1 MTGPLMRKLATPPAM
16 LVLFFILFAAAGA
29 SLLTQPGPHGPMLG
43 LTLTGMAIVGVLGI
57 RVTAARAR
65 EAELALAEGERYIE
79 TVADLSQDIHA
90 IADAQNGTFLYLN
103 PAVEDLL
110 GYPSDAFM
118 QGGMAYF
125 HSLVHP
131 DDLPVLR
138 KQLDQLTPPPS
149 QADQEPIQEEVFRIR
164 NHHGAWRWF
173 KSRRSVFARFPDGRP
188 AEILSVMQDITQQRS
203 VEAALVQAHKVES
216 LAALVRGTVHDLNN
230 TLMGIQ
236 GYAEIAL
243 EGEQGPAVLRNSLES
258 VQAGIGRATGLCKQI
273 LAYTGQ
279 GRIQISPHQ
288 LNDAVREC
296 LSTIETLVPDG
307 AHLVLELQN
316 DLPLASVD
324 LTQAR
329 HALLNL
335 VFNASESLGIRGG
348 EITLR
353 TFMRS
358 FSGAEPEA
366 KGLKGDYV
374 CLEVADTGPGT
385 PSEILSK
392 VFDPL
397 FSTLHPGHGLGL
409 STVEGI
415 LQEHQGAVRA
425 KGDPGVG
432 DTTTLYFQLAEK
444 NPEID
449 EGDEGTPLV
458 GTSGVILLVDDEP
471 TIRAILRQGFE
482 SAGYKVIEGVD
493 GVDGFASFVRHRSS
507 INAVLLDLTM
517 PRMGGDE
524 VFEEIHKLAPSI
536 PVVLMSGYSE
546 QEATSALSCKGLAG
560 FLSKPCSI
568 KDALAVVRKALREAQ
583 TVHLGPD

>member
-1 MTGPLMRKLATPPAM
+1 MTAPSMRKLVTPPAM
-16 LVLFFILFAAAGA
+16 LGLFFLLFAAAA
-29 SLLTQPGPHGPMLG
+29 VSLVFTAGTHSPVLALS
-43 LTLTGMAIVGVLGI
+43 LTGMAIVGTMGI
-57 RVTAARAR
+57 RSTAVRAR
-65 EAELALAEGERYIE
+65 EAELALGEGERYIE
-79 TVADLSQDIHA
+79 KVAELSQDIHA
-90 IADAQNGTFLYLN
+90 IMDAESGAFLYLN

-110 GYPSDAFM
+110 GYPTETFM
-118 QGGMAYF
+118 KGGRDYF
-125 HSLVHP
+125 YSLVHP
-131 DDLPVLR
+131 DDLPILR
-138 KQLDQLTPPPS
+138 KHREAPAPPPPEGGE
-149 QADQEPIQEEVFRIR
+149 EPILEEIYRIR

-173 KSRRSVFARFPDGRP
+173 KSRRTVFVRYGDGRP
-188 AEILSVMQDITQQRS
+188 AETLAVIQDITQQRS
-203 VEAALVQAHKVES
+203 FESALVQAHKVES
-216 LAALVRGTVHDLNN
+216 LGALVRGTVNDLNN

-243 EGEQGPAVLRNSLES
+243 EGEQGPAILRASLES
-258 VQAGIGRATGLCKQI
+258 VQASIGRATGLCKQI
-273 LAYTGQ
+273 LSYTGQ

-288 LNDAVREC
+288 LNDAVRES
-296 LSTIETLVPDG
+296 LSAIETLVPDG
-307 AHLVLELQN
+307 AHLVLDLQN

-335 VFNASESLGIRGG
+335 VFNACESLGIRGG
-348 EITLR
+348 EITIR

-358 FSGAEPEA
+358 LGGTETGGQ
-366 KGLKGDYV
+366 GLRGDFV

-385 PSEILSK
+385 PPEILGK

-409 STVEGI
+409 STVEDI
-415 LQEHQGAVRA
+415 LREHQGAVHA
-425 KGDPGVG
+425 KGEPGLG
-432 DTTTLYFQLAEK
+432 DSTVLYFHLAEK

-458 GTSGVILLVDDEP
+458 GASGVLLLVDDEP

-482 SAGYKVIEGVD
+482 NAGFKVIEGVD

-524 VFEEIHKLAPSI
+524 VFEEIHKLAPEV
-536 PVVLMSGYSE
+536 PVVLMSGYSQE
-546 QEATSALSCKGLAG
+546 EATTALAGRGLAG

-568 KDALAVVRKALREAQ
+568 KEALAVVSRALAAARA
-583 TVHLGPD
+583 GA

>member
-1 MTGPLMRKLATPPAM
+1 MAAPDMRKLVKPPAM
-16 LVLFFILFAAAGA
+16 LGLFFLLFAAAAA
-29 SLLTQPGPHGPMLG
+29 SLILGPGPHAPALA
-43 LTLTGMAIVGVLGI
+43 LSLTGMAIVGVLGI
-57 RVTAARAR
+57 RFTALRAR
-65 EAELALAEGERYIE
+65 EAELALSEGERYIE
-79 TVADLSQDIHA
+79 KVAELSQDIHA
-90 IADAQNGTFLYLN
+90 IMDAQTGGFLYLN

-110 GYPSDAFM
+110 GYSTETFM
-118 QGGMAYF
+118 KGGMDFLYT
-125 HSLVHP
+125 LVHP

-138 KQLDQLTPPPS
+138 QKRESLVPPP
-149 QADQEPIQEEVFRIR
+149 ADARDEPVQEDTFRIR

-173 KSRRSVFARFPDGRP
+173 KSRRTVFVRFGDGRP
-188 AEILSVMQDITQQRS
+188 AEVLAVVQDITQQRS
-203 VEAALVQAHKVES
+203 FESALVQAHKVES
-216 LAALVRGTVHDLNN
+216 LGALVRGTVNDLNN

-243 EGEQGPAVLRNSLES
+243 DGDQGPGVLRSSLES
-258 VQAGIGRATGLCKQI
+258 VQASILRATGLCKQI

-288 LNDAVREC
+288 LNDAVRES

-307 AHLVLELQN
+307 VHLVLDLQN

-329 HALLNL
+329 HALLTL
-335 VFNASESLGIRGG
+335 VFNACESLGIRGG
-348 EITLR
+348 EITIR

-358 FSGAEPEA
+358 FAGAEPGA
-366 KGLKGDYV
+366 QGLRGDFV
-374 CLEVADTGPGT
+374 CLEVRDTGPGT
-385 PSEILSK
+385 PPELLSQ

-397 FSTLHPGHGLGL
+397 FSTLHPGNGMGL
-409 STVEGI
+409 STVEDI
-415 LQEHQGAVRA
+415 LREHQGAVHA
-425 KGDPGVG
+425 KGEPGRG
-432 DTTTLYFQLAEK
+432 DTTVLYFHLAEK

-458 GTSGVILLVDDEP
+458 GASGVLLLVDDEP

-482 SAGYKVIEGVD
+482 NAGFKVIEGVD

-524 VFEEIHKLAPSI
+524 VFEEIHKLAPEV
-536 PVVLMSGYSE
+536 PVVLMSGYS
-546 QEATSALSCKGLAG
+546 QEEAMTALSGRGLAG

-568 KDALAVVRKALREAQ
+568 KEALAVVGRALAAA
-583 TVHLGPD
+583 GPEGP

>member
-1 MTGPLMRKLATPPAM
+1 MTAPAMRKLVTPPAM
-16 LVLFFILFAAAGA
+16 LGLFFVLFAAAA
-29 SLLTQPGPHGPMLG
+29 VSLVLSPGPHSPVLA
-43 LTLTGMAIVGVLGI
+43 LSLTGMAIVGVLGI
-57 RVTAARAR
+57 RGTAIRAR
-65 EAELALAEGERYIE
+65 EAELALTEGERYIE
-79 TVADLSQDIHA
+79 KIAELSQDIHA
-90 IADAQNGTFLYLN
+90 IMDAETGAFLYLN

-110 GYPSDAFM
+110 GYPAEAFLK
-118 QGGMAYF
+118 GGRDFLYT
-125 HSLVHP
+125 LVHP

-138 KQLDQLTPPPS
+138 QHREAPAPPPPEGGE
-149 QADQEPIQEEVFRIR
+149 EPIQEEVYRIR

-173 KSRRSVFARFPDGRP
+173 KGRRTVFVRYGDGRP
-188 AEILSVMQDITQQRS
+188 AETLEVIQDVTQQRS
-203 VEAALVQAHKVES
+203 FEAALVQAHKVES
-216 LAALVRGTVHDLNN
+216 LGALVRGTVHDLNN

-243 EGEQGPAVLRNSLES
+243 DGHPDPALMRKGLES
-258 VQAGIGRATGLCKQI
+258 VQANIDRATALCRQI

-288 LNDAVREC
+288 LNDAVRES

-348 EITLR
+348 EITIR

-358 FSGAEPEA
+358 FAGNEPGGQ
-366 KGLKGDYV
+366 GLRGDFV

-385 PSEILSK
+385 PPEVLAK

-409 STVEGI
+409 STVEDI
-415 LQEHQGAVRA
+415 LKEHQGAVHA
-425 KGDPGVG
+425 KGEPGLG
-432 DTTTLYFQLAEK
+432 DATVLYFHLAEK

-449 EGDEGTPLV
+449 AGDEGTPLA
-458 GTSGVILLVDDEP
+458 GASGVLLLVDDEP

-482 SAGYKVIEGVD
+482 NAGFKVIEAVD

-507 INAVLLDLTM
+507 IDAVLLDLTM

-524 VFEEIHKLAPSI
+524 VFEEIHKVAPEV
-536 PVVLMSGYSE
+536 PVVLMSGYSQE
-546 QEATSALSCKGLAG
+546 EATNALAGRGLAG

-568 KDALAVVRKALREAQ
+568 KEALGAVSRALAAARS
-583 TVHLGPD
+583 GS